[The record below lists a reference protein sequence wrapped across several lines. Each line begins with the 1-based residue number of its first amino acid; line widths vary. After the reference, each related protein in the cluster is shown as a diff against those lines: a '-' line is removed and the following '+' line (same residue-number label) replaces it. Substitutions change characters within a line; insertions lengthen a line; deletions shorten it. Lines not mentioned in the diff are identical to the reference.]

1 MFKSIKRFADK
12 VQGYSSHV
20 RWAYITVLVA
30 LFLFSF
36 EILLSSY
43 SLLLSRGIGVA
54 IMGEWVDIMIIVAF
68 SASVLGFVVM
78 LIVLGIVFWIW
89 GIRGH
94 AEDTTPSDIK
104 SINYKLDVLNQ
115 NQIVIARRLG
125 VKRWKIK

>member
-36 EILLSSY
+36 E
-43 SLLLSRGIGVA
+43 
-54 IMGEWVDIMIIVAF
+54 IIVAF